1 MQHECKYNN
10 ISQRESQHSSVR
22 TVSRGMQ
29 GGSLAGVVH
38 TYNSCAWVH
47 ITRNPSHNNV
57 PRADP
62 EEPASQLNRD
72 IMQFLIWIPA
82 PLSSLVW
89 SSTSMFISSSEGS
102 VLLVLYCYHYH
113 QQRIISSVLSFRT
126 HNETFYFDCPRL
138 YLQFTYKGSQ
148 SQSSSSS
155 FMEGGIM
162 TSTTRPERCLPCWLL
177 QSFGNLWMI
186 DTEPWMATNNRPRR
200 HPLNDGVRCELR
212 WRHSTNIWLVIW

>member
-1 MQHECKYNN
+1 
-10 ISQRESQHSSVR
+10 
-22 TVSRGMQ
+22 
-29 GGSLAGVVH
+29 
-38 TYNSCAWVH
+38 
-47 ITRNPSHNNV
+47 
-57 PRADP
+57 
-62 EEPASQLNRD
+62 
-72 IMQFLIWIPA
+72 MQFLIWIPA

-89 SSTSMFISSSEGS
+89 SSTSMFVSSSEGS

-155 FMEGGIM
+155 FMEGGDM
-162 TSTTRPERCLPCWLL
+162 TSTTRQERCLVGYCSLSGIYEWLIL
-177 QSFGNLWMI
+177 SPGWRH
-186 DTEPWMATNNRPRR
+186 DNRPRR

>member
-1 MQHECKYNN
+1 M
-10 ISQRESQHSSVR
+10 SP
-22 TVSRGMQ
+22 G
-29 GGSLAGVVH
+29 
-38 TYNSCAWVH
+38 
-47 ITRNPSHNNV
+47 
-57 PRADP
+57 RADP

-138 YLQFTYKGSQ
+138 YLQFTYKNNQ

-155 FMEGGIM
+155 FMEGGDM
-162 TSTTRPERCLPCWLL
+162 TSTTRPERCLVGYCSLSGIYEWLIL
-177 QSFGNLWMI
+177 SPGWRQTTDHDDIHWMTERGVNCVGATPQIFDWWYGN
-186 DTEPWMATNNRPRR
+186 
-200 HPLNDGVRCELR
+200 
-212 WRHSTNIWLVIW
+212 